1 MAAVSTEKSKRD
13 SISRSA
19 SSAKPEAPEN
29 VEASRVPQQ
38 GRSRASY
45 ERMLV
50 AAEKLMI
57 KRGDDEFTLT
67 EVAKTGK
74 VSIGSIYL
82 RFDSKDDLIRAVHG
96 RVLGRINEDQQRMLV
111 SVSGRSGSLDD
122 YARYF
127 VEAYAELLKEYSP
140 VLRPIMFRA
149 IHDESMSA
157 LGRGSAEEL
166 SNEVHRELLAYASEF
181 GRPDHQR
188 LVENAFR
195 MIYCTLARYL
205 GLGSSPEAA
214 NQGNWDELKED
225 LAIMCPAFLRAGA
238 G

>member
-1 MAAVSTEKSKRD
+1 MPPVSTAKSKQD
-13 SISRSA
+13 SIS
-19 SSAKPEAPEN
+19 
-29 VEASRVPQQ
+29 VTGEASRVPQQ

-45 ERMLV
+45 ERMLI
-50 AAEKLMI
+50 AAEKLMV
-57 KRGDDEFTLT
+57 KRGDDDFTLT

-82 RFDSKDDLIRAVHG
+82 RFDSKDDLIRAVHA
-96 RVLGRINEDQQRMLV
+96 RVLARIDEDQRTMLAEV
-111 SVSGRSGSLDD
+111 SEGSGGLDE
-122 YARYF
+122 YARRF
-127 VEAYAELLKEYSP
+127 VQAYAELLKSYGP

-149 IHDESMSA
+149 IHDDSMSA
-157 LGRGSAEEL
+157 IGRSSAESL
-166 SNEVHRELLAYASEF
+166 NVEVHKQLMAYSAEF

-205 GLGSSPEAA
+205 GLGSSPESA
-214 NQGNWDELKED
+214 NEGNWEELKED
-225 LAIMCPAFLRAGA
+225 LAVMCPAFLRAKA

>member
-1 MAAVSTEKSKRD
+1 MPVSTRKSKHD
-13 SISRSA
+13 SISSVGSA
-19 SSAKPEAPEN
+19 QRAKAPEV

-57 KRGDDEFTLT
+57 KRGNDEFTLT
-67 EVAKTGK
+67 EVAKIGK

-82 RFDSKDDLIRAVHG
+82 RFDSKDDLIRAVHV
-96 RVLGRINEDQQRMLV
+96 RVLSRIHEDQQQMLN
-111 SVSGRSGSLDD
+111 SVSEGVSSLDD
-122 YARYF
+122 YARNLI
-127 VEAYAELLKEYSP
+127 EAYAELLKEYSP

-149 IHDESMSA
+149 INDHSIST
-157 LGRGSAEEL
+157 LGRRSAEQL
-166 SNEVHRELLAYASEF
+166 SGEVHRGLLTYASEF

-188 LVENAFR
+188 LVENVFR

-214 NQGNWDELKED
+214 SQGDWQELKED
-225 LAIMCPAFLRAGA
+225 LAIMCPAFLRAGPK
-238 G
+238 